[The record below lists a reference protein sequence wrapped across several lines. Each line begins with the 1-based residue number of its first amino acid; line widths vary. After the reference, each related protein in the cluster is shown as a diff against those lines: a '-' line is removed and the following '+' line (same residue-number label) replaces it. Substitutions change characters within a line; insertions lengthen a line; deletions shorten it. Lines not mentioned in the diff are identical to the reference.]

1 MNVNDKIM
9 SKKHEYTYRQIVIVI
24 KRSSNNERYIF
35 LRKISNISDWIYKD
49 LNFLSL
55 FHSGNEQT
63 LIKYNY

>member
-9 SKKHEYTYRQIVIVI
+9 SKKREYTYRQIVIVI
-24 KRSSNNERYIF
+24 NRSSNNERYIF

>member
-24 KRSSNNERYIF
+24 NRSSNNKRYIF

>member
-9 SKKHEYTYRQIVIVI
+9 SKKREYTYRQIVIVI
-24 KRSSNNERYIF
+24 NRSSNNKRYIF

>member
-1 MNVNDKIM
+1 M

-24 KRSSNNERYIF
+24 NRSSNNERYIF

>member
-1 MNVNDKIM
+1 M

-24 KRSSNNERYIF
+24 NRSSNNKRYIF

>member
-24 KRSSNNERYIF
+24 NRSSNNERYIF

>member
-1 MNVNDKIM
+1 M